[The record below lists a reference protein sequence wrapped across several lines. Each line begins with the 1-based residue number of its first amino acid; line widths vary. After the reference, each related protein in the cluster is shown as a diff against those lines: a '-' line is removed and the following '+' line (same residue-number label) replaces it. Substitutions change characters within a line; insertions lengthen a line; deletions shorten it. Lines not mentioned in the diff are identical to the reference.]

1 MYMMSQPMICKLLSR
16 RAFLKISTVSGGIVM
31 LGPMAGLA
39 LAAKSGEASVETDFL
54 AARLQWD
61 SLPHKI
67 ILIVSTKRDLSG
79 AIVHVELPANA
90 NMFPVAVVPEQTY
103 YWSLQ
108 AVDDSAKPA
117 RGTFTSGAVRL
128 IEDAPWN
135 VQFKNPRPHAHF
147 VGITP
152 GDWDHPYAGA
162 LEEPLSPWY
171 DVKHYT
177 MGAPP
182 KFAEIRDK
190 LPQPILEGHPDALNT
205 YWYCW
210 RTFVEV
216 WNYAPSHANH
226 QAVANINGYPT
237 WAGWGSSQVLDSAY
251 MMYFA
256 RYGHQ
261 AYPFITGIDNA
272 YARQHENGF
281 ICQESDN
288 DNFEVY
294 SGYPAMTPF
303 LNAWMEWNYY
313 RVSGDAARLRRVLMP
328 LVKNYEWFMTHARRK
343 SDAAYGMATPATRA
357 YATDPFNEVLPS
369 TSLRAIETLAMARI
383 AKAAGRPDLAR
394 FFTAEHQRLGKF
406 INQRFWDSDHEL
418 YNDRCDPNHMYPQY
432 RDASL
437 AGKFLTEIKPGV
449 FDKSVWTF
457 APVVAEIAPPKRVQ
471 ALARL
476 LQDPDKGFNQPN
488 GPTTY
493 SVDSNPPSQAPGDLK
508 SPFHQIWPPF
518 PCMIQQGFTSAGQRA
533 VAQTLAEKYFTAM
546 VACYTRNKTINES
559 LSPTTL
565 DGWGQPNFVGWGGI
579 GPIANFIEYVL
590 GFDID
595 APQNTVTWHLHRLE
609 RHGLRNIKIGAC
621 YVDFVCD
628 ARAKPTDSCQLT
640 IQSDGPFILRTVLNG
655 STKQQKIARGKT
667 VLEVG

>member
-1 MYMMSQPMICKLLSR
+1 MTCKLLSR
-16 RAFLKISTVSGGIVM
+16 RAFLKTGAVSGSAVM
-31 LGPMAGLA
+31 LGSIVGT
-39 LAAKSGEASVETDFL
+39 AAAPPAASVEANFL

-61 SLPHKI
+61 AGLADKI
-67 ILIVSTKRDLSG
+67 ILTVSTKRDLSE
-79 AIVHVELPANA
+79 AIVHVELPGNV
-90 NMFPVAVVPEQTY
+90 NTYPLAVVPEQTY
-103 YWSLQ
+103 YWSLETMG
-108 AVDDSAKPA
+108 AGRKPTLAA

-128 IEDAPWN
+128 VEDAPWS

-147 VGITP
+147 VGIAP
-152 GDWDHPYAGA
+152 GCWDNPYDGA
-162 LEEPLSPWY
+162 AEEPLSPWY
-171 DVKHYT
+171 DVKRYT
-177 MGAPP
+177 VGPP
-182 KFAEIRDK
+182 KFAELREK
-190 LPQPILEGHPDALNT
+190 LPQPILDGHPDALDT

-216 WNYAPSHANH
+216 WNYAPSHPNH

-237 WAGWGSSQVLDSAY
+237 WAGWGSAQVLDSAY

-261 AYPFITGIDNA
+261 AYPFIQSIDNV

-328 LVKNYEWFMTHARRK
+328 LVKNYEWFMTCARRK
-343 SDAAYGMATPATRA
+343 SDAAYGMATPASRA
-357 YATDPFNEVLPS
+357 YATDPFNEVFPY

-383 AKAAGRPDLAR
+383 AKVAGRPDLAR

-437 AGKFLTEIKPGV
+437 NGKFLTEIKPGV

-457 APVVAEIAPPKRVQ
+457 APVVAEIAPPERVQ

-476 LQDPDKGFNQPN
+476 LQDPGKGFNQPN

-493 SVDSNPPSQAPGDLK
+493 SADSNPPGAAPGDLK
-508 SPFHQIWPPF
+508 SAFHQIWPPF

-533 VAQTLAEKYFTAM
+533 VAQALAEKYFAAM
-546 VACYTRNKTINES
+546 VQCYTRNKTINES

-595 APQNTVTWHLHRLE
+595 APQNTVTWHLHRME

-621 YVDFVCD
+621 YVDFLCD
-628 ARAKPTDSCQLT
+628 ARAKPADSCRLT
-640 IQSDGPFILRTVLNG
+640 VQSDGAFTLSTVLNG
-655 STKQQKIARGKT
+655 KRAQHHVARGT
-667 VLEVG
+667 TLLDVG